1 MGDEGR
7 LCEKA
12 GRKREA
18 GGCSPASSRV
28 IGVGGGA
35 SRPTMVVP
43 DWNKAES
50 RKRARLCSMEKEE
63 GVQFGAL
70 ASEAGCLFIGRVAMS
85 VRNSELQI
93 FFD

>member
-1 MGDEGR
+1 
-7 LCEKA
+7 
-12 GRKREA
+12 
-18 GGCSPASSRV
+18 
-28 IGVGGGA
+28 
-35 SRPTMVVP
+35 MVVP

-93 FFD
+93 FF